1 MRGPRGSKGAF
12 SLLEIMLTLGLL
24 SIVFVIV
31 FTVLIGGLQMQTR
44 AESVEV
50 ASSIAREM
58 LERIKT
64 LPFSVSEG
72 SYDGRVPNPPTA
84 LDFPPA
90 PYPAV
95 ERGALYYVKVDVVA
109 RDERLW
115 QVSVSVSTAD
125 RLMTSVESFLRR

>member
-72 SYDGRVPNPPTA
+72 SFDGRVPTPTTT

-95 ERGALYYVKVDVVA
+95 ERGTLYYVKVDVVA

-115 QVSVSVSTAD
+115 HVTVSVSTAD